1 MENYNTTNIKD
12 LPSVDQILDGDFL
25 VVENPNGTSKI
36 DFKDFVIG
44 PNNTSFYTP
53 LANDV
58 LTLSGNVIANTN
70 LVTSISSS
78 TSTSISAIS
87 SVVDSALSVF
97 SRGNVYYSNKIL
109 DIFTNVSPPT
119 ARSEFLIPSIL
130 AINNG
135 NITVN
140 YEGAGNPYNPILGR
154 DIPFIFFNSRVDN
167 SDGTSTLTVI
177 VSSSL
182 VRNYDRSFAITVF
195 GFINAPS
202 PLN

>member
-36 DFKDFVIG
+36 DFKDFVVG

-58 LTLSGNVIANTN
+58 LTLSGDVIENTT
-70 LVTSISSS
+70 LVSSICSS
-78 TSTSISAIS
+78 TTTSLSAIS
-87 SVVDSALSVF
+87 SVVDSALKVF
-97 SRGNVYYSNKIL
+97 SSDNVYYSNKIA
-109 DIFTNVSPPT
+109 DIQANVSPPSG
-119 ARSEFLIPSIL
+119 RSVFIIPSIL
-130 AINNG
+130 SVNNG

-140 YEGAGNPYNPILGR
+140 YEGGGNPYNPILGR
-154 DIPFIFFNSRVDN
+154 DIPFIFFNTRSDN
-167 SDGTSTLTVI
+167 SDGTATLTVI
-177 VSSSL
+177 VSSL
-182 VRNYDRSFAITVF
+182 QTRNYDRSYAITLF
-195 GFINAPS
+195 GFVNAPS